1 LIEDEVKDRKKLM
14 AKRDIFDKSFNPIPK
29 FSFGF

>member
-1 LIEDEVKDRKKLM
+1 LIEDEIKDRKKLM
-14 AKRDIFDKSFNPIPK
+14 ARRDIIDKRLRPIPK